1 MCWRSRMCNV
11 DRRTLYRNKT
21 VFQKLSTVIRQKK
34 KKKEI
39 KNFIG
44 SCSCDIQLELYSR
57 GVDFRCTSV
66 VSVVDKD
73 RAPTVTTKDGMKDS
87 GTAYGGLLCF
97 IGYGSSAAATSIFGR
112 KRIGGPK
119 ALILSCSAFVM
130 FPTFFHVVRARRPIQ
145 VRLLIAVNLQI
156 NNKYRKLV
164 RLQILGR

>member
-11 DRRTLYRNKT
+11 NRRILYRNKI

-34 KKKEI
+34 KI

-119 ALILSCSAFVM
+119 APTLSCSAFVM
-130 FPTFFHVVRARRPIQ
+130 FPTFFHVVRARCPIQ

-164 RLQILGR
+164 RLQTLGR

>member
-1 MCWRSRMCNV
+1 MCWQSQMWNV
-11 DRRTLYRNKT
+11 GRRILYRNKI
-21 VFQKLSTVIRQKK
+21 VFQKIINGNRSKKKK

-44 SCSCDIQLELYSR
+44 SCSCDIRLELYSR

-112 KRIGGPK
+112 KRIEGPK
-119 ALILSCSAFVM
+119 GPTSSCSAFLM
-130 FPTFFHVVRARRPIQ
+130 FPTFSLVVRARRPIQ
-145 VRLLIAVNLQI
+145 ARLLIAVNLQI

-164 RLQILGR
+164 RL